1 MEGAMEGAPDTGVMG
16 RRDRVVEA
24 LRIMQTWLA
33 GWYWLAW
40 VGGDADTIL
49 YADVGERGYRH
60 WLWGKK
66 TKKNNL
72 FIIAQCNGVG
82 GDTFCSPLP
91 SDGGVDRTSMSR
103 RLHQPV
109 PHLLYT

>member
-40 VGGDADTIL
+40 VGGMQIL
-49 YADVGERGYRH
+49 FYMQMLGREAIGIGCGV
-60 WLWGKK
+60 KK
-66 TKKNNL
+66 KQKNNL

>member
-66 TKKNNL
+66 KTKK
-72 FIIAQCNGVG
+72 Q
-82 GDTFCSPLP
+82 PLYHR
-91 SDGGVDRTSMSR
+91 SVQRCGRG
-103 RLHQPV
+103 HF
-109 PHLLYT
+109 LLAFA